1 MVGQTFSFLSRYVG
15 PNGMIAYLCNHHLWS
30 REFKMVV
37 HLVLLSTCRPRN
49 HAHLRSRDFKLTIIM
64 IEHLLLLSR
73 YVGNR
78 GPNLRSRDFKLTNK
92 CVLSSDSFLPTT
104 AVTNRE
110 YLYSAATTRFYKQ
123 RMPQLKLVG
132 EIKVHTQIYF
142 FIPRPKPQYAPQCN
156 IQKTVKI
163 KGCERPAY
171 KFPSSYYR
179 EYLNVAAGQI
189 LLPKISRRSNDC
201 FFNRTS
207 TQRRLR
213 HSRK

>member
-1 MVGQTFSFLSRYVG
+1 MVGHTFSLLSRYVG
-15 PNGMIAYLCNHHLWS
+15 PHGMIAYLCNHHLWS
-30 REFKMVV
+30 REFKLTFIMVV

-142 FIPRPKPQYAPQCN
+142 FILKLKPQCN
-156 IQKTVKI
+156 ISKTVKI
-163 KGCERPAY
+163 KGCEYPAAKFLARASVPKETQAFTRITLHQFCRKQRVIQDTAYGLNLILY
-171 KFPSSYYR
+171 K
-179 EYLNVAAGQI
+179 I
-189 LLPKISRRSNDC
+189 
-201 FFNRTS
+201 
-207 TQRRLR
+207 
-213 HSRK
+213 

>member
-1 MVGQTFSFLSRYVG
+1 MIEHFLLFSRYIG
-15 PNGMIAYLCNHHLWS
+15 NHGHLW
-30 REFKMVV
+30 
-37 HLVLLSTCRPRN
+37 P
-49 HAHLRSRDFKLTIIM
+49 RDFKQANECFYPSISL
-64 IEHLLLLSR
+64 
-73 YVGNR
+73 
-78 GPNLRSRDFKLTNK
+78 
-92 CVLSSDSFLPTT
+92 LPTT

-110 YLYSAATTRFYKQ
+110 YLNSAATTRFYKQ

-132 EIKVHTQIYF
+132 EIKVYTQFYF
-142 FIPRPKPQYAPQCN
+142 FILKLKPQCN

>member
-1 MVGQTFSFLSRYVG
+1 MVLFLSRSSSSHYSCDKQSI
-15 PNGMIAYLCNHHLWS
+15 PQLSCNCQILQS
-30 REFKMVV
+30 
-37 HLVLLSTCRPRN
+37 
-49 HAHLRSRDFKLTIIM
+49 I
-64 IEHLLLLSR
+64 
-73 YVGNR
+73 
-78 GPNLRSRDFKLTNK
+78 
-92 CVLSSDSFLPTT
+92 
-104 AVTNRE
+104 
-110 YLYSAATTRFYKQ
+110 
-123 RMPQLKLVG
+123 PQLKSLG
-132 EIKVHTQIYF
+132 REKVYTQIYF
-142 FIPRPKPQYAPQCN
+142 FILKLKPQFN

>member
-1 MVGQTFSFLSRYVG
+1 MIEHFLLFSRYIG
-15 PNGMIAYLCNHHLWS
+15 NHGHLW
-30 REFKMVV
+30 
-37 HLVLLSTCRPRN
+37 P
-49 HAHLRSRDFKLTIIM
+49 RDFKQAN
-64 IEHLLLLSR
+64 EWF
-73 YVGNR
+73 Y
-78 GPNLRSRDFKLTNK
+78 
-92 CVLSSDSFLPTT
+92 SSPFS
-104 AVTNRE
+104 
-110 YLYSAATTRFYKQ
+110 YYSCYKQ
-123 RMPQLKLVG
+123 SIPQLSCNCQILQSIPQLKSLG
-132 EIKVHTQIYF
+132 RAKVYTQIYF
-142 FIPRPKPQYAPQCN
+142 FILKLKPQFN

>member
-1 MVGQTFSFLSRYVG
+1 
-15 PNGMIAYLCNHHLWS
+15 MIAH
-30 REFKMVV
+30 F
-37 HLVLLSTCRPRN
+37 LL
-49 HAHLRSRDFKLTIIM
+49 F
-64 IEHLLLLSR
+64 SR

-78 GPNLRSRDFKLTNK
+78 GPNLRSRDFKLTTK
-92 CVLSSDSFLPTT
+92 CVLSSDSFLLTT
-104 AVTNRE
+104 ARKSKGSHLN
-110 YLYSAATTRFYKQ
+110 
-123 RMPQLKLVG
+123 
-132 EIKVHTQIYF
+132 YF
-142 FIPRPKPQYAPQCN
+142 FIHKLKPKYSS
-156 IQKTVKI
+156 ISKTVKI
-163 KGCERPAY
+163 KGCECPAY